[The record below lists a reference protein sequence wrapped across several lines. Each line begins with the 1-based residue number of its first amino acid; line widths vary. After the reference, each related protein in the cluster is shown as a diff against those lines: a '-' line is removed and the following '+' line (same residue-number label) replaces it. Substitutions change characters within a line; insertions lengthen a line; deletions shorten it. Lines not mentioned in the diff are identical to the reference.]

1 LSVKSLKRAL
11 RIVVLLIL
19 MGLIFHGIRLGDF
32 EETKVNGSMLCLSC
46 IGIE

>member
-1 LSVKSLKRAL
+1 MKFVKKVS
-11 RIVVLLIL
+11 RIVVLLIFL
-19 MGLIFHGIRLGDF
+19 ALVVYGVRLGDF